1 MADVTSVELARR
13 PGEGLETVSPDLPR
27 AMVQA
32 FDEALMSADA
42 DAVCGAPYGQISE
55 ERVNR
60 RNGYRE
66 RRWDTRAGRT
76 TARRLTRE
84 RATVP

>member
-32 FDEALMSADA
+32 FAEALMSADA
-42 DAVCGAPYGQISE
+42 NAVCGARMDREQRGAGEPAQWIPGAAVEYPGGQKT
-55 ERVNR
+55 R
-60 RNGYRE
+60 RG
-66 RRWDTRAGRT
+66 A
-76 TARRLTRE
+76 
-84 RATVP
+84 